1 MNEPIVL
8 TSYDETWPQ
17 IYAHE
22 AKRLRDALPMDVVMA
37 TEHIGSTAVP
47 GLVAKPIVDI
57 MLGIRATHLAPNPE
71 TLRQL
76 GYELGHPEDHSP
88 DWVYYVKRNQ
98 SGRRVAHL
106 HIVVHEGAYWNKWLY
121 FRDRLR
127 SDPSLAREYVALKQE
142 LASTY
147 RHDRLG
153 YTFGK
158 DRFVAQAIG
167 PWNEMGL
174 REEQLGDVDGIRT
187 AHSAAFGRVAEADL
201 VDQLRDGGFIVSSL
215 VAVLNGRCVGNVV
228 FSRIAISGADGDI
241 PAVVLAPVA
250 VLPEHQRSGIGTK
263 LIEAGL
269 ERCRSLGR
277 TVALVL
283 GHPDYYRRFGFSA
296 ELAKRID
303 GPYSGE
309 AWMALELQPNALPE
323 GALRVT
329 YPAAFDAVD

>member
-1 MNEPIVL
+1 
-8 TSYDETWPQ
+8 
-17 IYAHE
+17 
-22 AKRLRDALPMDVVMA
+22 MDVVMA

-57 MLGIRATHLAPNPE
+57 MLGIRATHLAPAPE

-88 DWVYYVKRNQ
+88 DWVYYVKRNP

-121 FRDRLR
+121 FRDKLR
-127 SDPSLAREYVALKQE
+127 SDPTLAREYVALKQE

-158 DRFVAQAIG
+158 DRFVAQAID
-167 PWNEMGL
+167 PWNEEGL
-174 REEQLGDVDGIRT
+174 REEQLGDVDGIR
-187 AHSAAFGRVAEADL
+187 AVHSAAFGRTAEADL

-215 VAVLNGRCVGNVV
+215 VAVLNGRCVGNLV

-241 PAVVLAPVA
+241 PAVALAPVA
-250 VLPEHQRSGIGTK
+250 VLPECQRHGIGTK

-283 GHPDYYRRFGFSA
+283 GHPDYYRRFGF
-296 ELAKRID
+296 
-303 GPYSGE
+303 
-309 AWMALELQPNALPE
+309 
-323 GALRVT
+323 
-329 YPAAFDAVD
+329 